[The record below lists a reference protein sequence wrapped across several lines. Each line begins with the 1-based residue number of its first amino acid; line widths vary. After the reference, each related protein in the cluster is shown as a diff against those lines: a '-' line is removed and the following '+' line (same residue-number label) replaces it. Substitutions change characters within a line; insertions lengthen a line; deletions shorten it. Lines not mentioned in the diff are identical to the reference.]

1 MDLLERCPIA
11 CDLNLMYAILHYFVF
26 ILEPT
31 LLAKC
36 SGSSIAVTVRVRLC
50 LWQASEMGG
59 SCDFGSSGFKK
70 CPSSLHICPS
80 FTMAHSTALFPEQ
93 RAGESEQ
100 PNGTNTGR
108 QLKFRRTKTATG
120 SPHRDL
126 EEGESS
132 EGGGDSR
139 PLPGAAGFHLVGCAG
154 TVAATLYRAIS
165 YVDLSQQVLDL
176 VFRYLRDVIP
186 KLKPMGL
193 QGLCRIQCLRLM
205 MVNRSSKRELHCF
218 ALDGVHLLLMKCIR
232 SPEMRLTRFHNLR
245 PPNALNLPD
254 DDVALVDIMRRWFHQ
269 KNFFWVPAE
278 PQKSEKLLV
287 ASIVY
292 HAEGD
297 IRYITQ
303 GMMQLASRAI
313 RDDLATI
320 RETHPATMG
329 CAGIM
334 LNRQMG
340 LYPFPLFTNAFT
352 RRSRSIPLVRAS
364 EPAISSRRRSH
375 SADELDTHV
384 KKNEFLE

>member
-1 MDLLERCPIA
+1 
-11 CDLNLMYAILHYFVF
+11 
-26 ILEPT
+26 
-31 LLAKC
+31 
-36 SGSSIAVTVRVRLC
+36 
-50 LWQASEMGG
+50 MGG

-80 FTMAHSTALFPEQ
+80 FTMAHSTALFSVR

-100 PNGTNTGR
+100 LDGTN
-108 QLKFRRTKTATG
+108 AG
-120 SPHRDL
+120 SLHRDL

-154 TVAATLYRAIS
+154 TGATMLYRAIS

-193 QGLCRIQCLRLM
+193 QGLCRIQWLRLM

-269 KNFFWVPAE
+269 TQYPWQEQEAVVPAKPE
-278 PQKSEKLLV
+278 ESEELLV
-287 ASIVY
+287 ASIVSR
-292 HAEGD
+292 ADGD

-303 GMMQLASRAI
+303 GMVQLASRAI
-313 RDDLATI
+313 NHDFATI
-320 RETHPATMG
+320 RERNDRLGLPRFPRMV
-329 CAGIM
+329 CAGLM
-334 LNRQMG
+334 LSKRIRP
-340 LYPFPLFTNAFT
+340 YPFFTNAFT
-352 RRSRSIPLVRAS
+352 RRSRSVPLVRAS

-375 SADELDTHV
+375 SADELDTQV
-384 KKNEFLE
+384 Q